1 MTDYLLSWLLLIS
14 MKGSLS
20 SKQRPAEWGKWI
32 AKTSKGVRPYSSTP
46 VIEDPLEFGMAI
58 VKWWHSIQPAFRH
71 GDALSPIAIYDVDEV
86 GDVWAGLRKGG
97 PNGLVSLLTLLV
109 WWGQRADMHTQWQ
122 ESSSPLWKSTVL
134 DVTRCME
141 KMVETPRKR
150 DLDSDGDDHPSK
162 R

>member
-20 SKQRPAEWGKWI
+20 PKQRPVEWGKWI

-141 KMVETPRKR
+141 KMVETPWKR

-162 R
+162 W